1 MLTKEMKNSLVDK
14 IILEL
19 DPAFILLFGSFA
31 KGTIHAESDIDLAY
45 FSDKQ
50 LSSYERFIFA
60 AELAELA
67 MREVDLVDIKQI
79 DTVFTMQIFEQGIP
93 IYIQD
98 ENELTRQIMR
108 ACEASIDLAMHIVN
122 GRRLGVPKTSRE
134 AFQLLQEAKIIE
146 AGLAKS
152 LMNMVG
158 FRNIAVQDYQALDID
173 VLEGILEKHIDDFKD
188 YTKVILQL
196 ER

>member
-1 MLTKEMKNSLVDK
+1 MTMLTKEMKNNLVNK

-31 KGTIHAESDIDLAY
+31 KGTIHGESDIDLAY

-50 LSSYERFIFA
+50 LSSYERFIFS
-60 AELAELA
+60 AELSELA

-108 ACEASIDLAMHIVN
+108 AYSMYATLSEQRAPIIDAI
-122 GRRLGVPKTSRE
+122 K
-134 AFQLLQEAKIIE
+134 
-146 AGLAKS
+146 
-152 LMNMVG
+152 
-158 FRNIAVQDYQALDID
+158 
-173 VLEGILEKHIDDFKD
+173 
-188 YTKVILQL
+188 
-196 ER
+196 ERGSVFGDE